1 MGRDQANPGP
11 AWHATSAHDFDGDG
25 AADILWQNDNATPAV
40 WLVNLQLTFALWSE
54 AVVGAGNP
62 GHDWHLI

>member
-25 AADILWQNDNATPAV
+25 NADILWQNDNGTPAV
-40 WLVNLQLTFALWSE
+40 WLVNLQLGRGKSWTRLASDLT
-54 AVVGAGNP
+54 
-62 GHDWHLI
+62 